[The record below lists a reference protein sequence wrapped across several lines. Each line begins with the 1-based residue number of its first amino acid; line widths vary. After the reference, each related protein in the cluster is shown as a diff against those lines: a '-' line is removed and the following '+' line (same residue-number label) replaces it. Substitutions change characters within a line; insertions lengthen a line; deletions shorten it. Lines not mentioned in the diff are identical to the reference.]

1 MTTRAKE
8 IRELGNTSFL
18 ELDANGNVGIGTTN
32 PSTLLDVRGKV
43 SVAYDSGNHA
53 LRLYNQSRNNWSSL
67 SNMQTNNSADIVFKS
82 GTGSMTFTHAGSLG
96 IGATS
101 PVSNHKMTIK
111 ETASENASIV
121 FTDTDDMIG
130 AYVGMARGTDQIVT
144 GATSIDLVLGTAYTA
159 DTHLIANNAIGLTLK
174 NGGNVGIGTTNPSY
188 PIHIKGTGHQRLKI
202 EKTDSGG
209 DADISITGPSDSI
222 GWVLFTDNTAG
233 SNSGAIKYVH
243 STNKM
248 HFRTDDNDDQ
258 LVISSD
264 GNVGF
269 GHGSPS
275 APIDVITNSNVYAAE
290 FTQSNTANGDGVFIS
305 VGSTAAADYALTV
318 RSDAGNTS
326 VLAAKADG
334 TVGIGVFTPSAKLHV
349 KNTAVG
355 NAVYIDNDFGW
366 TAANLSEF
374 SNSAF
379 TIRPR
384 QADVYLKTSGSSNDV
399 RFQAINNAND
409 TAHDIK
415 LNPFGG
421 RVGVRADGNLTAA
434 FTVNKPATGH
444 TTGYQEDIAQ
454 LYTTETSYL
463 GRHYM
468 NFFHDNNNRDAS
480 GHHTVWGMAFGYDTN
495 TRGGIQYDH
504 KGNERMTLWSSY
516 GTMQF
521 KVPTTAASTHKAH
534 TLTEDPVLE
543 LKNNGNNMRPRQSAI
558 CLTLPSSQGWSQGNS
573 WIKVNLTSVV
583 YQKGVS
589 GAWDSGN
596 GRYVCPETGLYLCT
610 TSVQLENN
618 SGSIWRYLFPCI
630 NGSTTSGVNG
640 MNFADFVPQD
650 SPNAT
655 YYHHAHTCILRCN
668 SGDYIE
674 WKMTGSGGGSTIKPG
689 GETACCVYFMG

>member
-8 IRELGNTSFL
+8 IRELGNTGFL
-18 ELDANGNVGIGTTN
+18 ELDANGNLGIGT
-32 PSTLLDVRGKV
+32 
-43 SVAYDSGNHA
+43 
-53 LRLYNQSRNNWSSL
+53 
-67 SNMQTNNSADIVFKS
+67 
-82 GTGSMTFTHAGSLG
+82 
-96 IGATS
+96 AT
-101 PVSNHKMTIK
+101 
-111 ETASENASIV
+111 
-121 FTDTDDMIG
+121 
-130 AYVGMARGTDQIVT
+130 
-144 GATSIDLVLGTAYTA
+144 
-159 DTHLIANNAIGLTLK
+159 
-174 NGGNVGIGTTNPSY
+174 PSY
-188 PIHIKGTGHQRLKI
+188 PLHISGTGHQRLKI
-202 EKTDSGG
+202 EKTDAGG
-209 DADISITGPSDSI
+209 DADISITGPSDST

-233 SNSGAIKYVH
+233 NNSGAIKYVH

-248 HFRTDDNDDQ
+248 HFRTNDDDDQ

-264 GNVGF
+264 GNVGI
-269 GHGSPS
+269 GTATPT
-275 APIDVITNSNVYAAE
+275 APLN
-290 FTQSNTANGDGVFIS
+290 
-305 VGSTAAADYALTV
+305 
-318 RSDAGNTS
+318 
-326 VLAAKADG
+326 
-334 TVGIGVFTPSAKLHV
+334 V
-349 KNTAVG
+349 KNTGAG
-355 NAVYIDNDFGW
+355 NAVFIDNDYGW

-384 QADVYLKTSGSSNDV
+384 QSDIYLKTSGSNDDV
-399 RFQAINNAND
+399 RFQATNNGND
-409 TAHDIK
+409 TAYDIK
-415 LNPFGG
+415 LNPYGG
-421 RVGVRADGNLTAA
+421 KVGIGADGNLTAR
-434 FTVNKPATGH
+434 FSVNKPATGH

-480 GHHTVWGMAFGYDTN
+480 GHHTVWGMAFGYDNN

-521 KVPTTAASTHKAH
+521 KVPTTAAATHQAH

-558 CLTLPSSQGWSQGNS
+558 CLTLPSSQSWAVGNGWT
-573 WIKVNLTSVV
+573 KVNLTSVV
-583 YQKGVS
+583 YQKGAS
-589 GAWDSGN
+589 SAWDSGN

-610 TSVQLENN
+610 TSIQMENN
-618 SGSIWRYLFPCI
+618 GGSIWRYLFPCI

-650 SPNAT
+650 SPNST
-655 YYHHAHTCILRCN
+655 YYHHAHTCLLRCN

-674 WKMTGSGGGSTIKPG
+674 WKMTGSGGGHTVKPG

>member
-8 IRELGNTSFL
+8 IRELGNTGFL
-18 ELDANGNVGIGTTN
+18 ELDANGNVGIGTGTN
-32 PSTLLDVRGKV
+32 VDELLHIEKTAGTTLVKTEVAANSTVGLEIAK
-43 SVAYDSGNHA
+43 
-53 LRLYNQSRNNWSSL
+53 
-67 SNMQTNNSADIVFKS
+67 
-82 GTGSMTFTHAGSLG
+82 TGSTTQSWRIVDGQTVNGVLEFYDLTNTTTRMSIKGNGSIG
-96 IGATS
+96 IGTAS
-101 PVSNHKMTIK
+101 PVYKLQVDHG
-111 ETASENASIV
+111 TAAQYAS
-121 FTDTDDMIG
+121 
-130 AYVGMARGTDQIVT
+130 
-144 GATSIDLVLGTAYTA
+144 SIRNTADNLQLLLGTTTGGLLNIQGKTISSNAAYQISLQA
-159 DTHLIANNAIGLTLK
+159 E
-174 NGGNVGIGTTNPSY
+174 GGNVGIGTTNPSVN
-188 PIHIKGTGHQRLKI
+188 L
-202 EKTDSGG
+202 EVSDSGNSFILVKNTSSGSGLYIKADTDG
-209 DADISITGPSDSI
+209 DAE
-222 GWVLFTDNTAG
+222 LQTAG
-233 SNSGAIKYVH
+233 GNNDIVI
-243 STNKM
+243 
-248 HFRTDDNDDQ
+248 RTAGNER
-258 LVISSD
+258 VRFKSS
-264 GNVGF
+264 GNVGI
-269 GHGSPS
+269 GTDDPS
-275 APIDVITNSNVYAAE
+275 APIDVVTNSNVYAAE
-290 FTQSNTANGDGVFIS
+290 FTQSNTANGDGVSI
-305 VGSTAAADYALTV
+305 VIGSTAASEYALTV

-334 TVGIGVFTPSAKLHV
+334 KVGIGVFTPSAKLHV
-349 KNTAVG
+349 ENTAAG
-355 NAVYIDNDFGW
+355 NAVYIDNNYGW

-384 QADVYLKTSGSSNDV
+384 QADVYLKTSGSSGDV

-415 LNPFGG
+415 LNPYGG
-421 RVGVRADGNLTAA
+421 KVGVKADGNLTAD

-444 TTGYQEDIAQ
+444 TSGYQEDIAQ
-454 LYTTETSYL
+454 FYTKQSSYL
-463 GRHYM
+463 GRHYL

-480 GHHTVWGMAFGYDTN
+480 GHHTVWGMAFGYDDN

-504 KGNERMTLWSSY
+504 KGQERMTLWSSY
-516 GTMQF
+516 GSMQF
-521 KVPTTAASTHKAH
+521 KVPSTAIQTHKAH

-558 CLTLPSSQGWSQGNS
+558 CLTLPSSQGWSNGNS

-618 SGSIWRYLFPCI
+618 GGSIWRYLFPCI

-640 MNFADFVPQD
+640 MNFADLVPQD
-650 SPNAT
+650 SPNST